1 MEERQVMTLALV
13 VIGLLLVALA
23 ISVTAWLKAKAEAE
37 NIGVVAEM
45 PQSDRIFN
53 QHIMLLDQ
61 LARAETIDDFRA
73 IKVRF
78 VGTNNLKGKK

>member
-1 MEERQVMTLALV
+1 MTLALV